1 MIVVALQ
8 YRRAIREFTS
18 DESNGLQQFMLTSL
32 EWTVLEDLRY
42 ILGSFKDAT
51 LFFSRD
57 SATLATVIPAM
68 DKLDALLATA
78 VIKIPAGDRA
88 FSVPIAAALLKAKH
102 TLNRYYSLAYYSRV
116 YRIALILHP
125 RYKTGYLSD
134 NEWDAE
140 DIARA
145 KEELQEVFDMYKD
158 AYDAAVLPEGDEEQ
172 ESTVR

>member
-1 MIVVALQ
+1 IRTVAKKTINSSTLLLPAWKEVVKNCGLSAKNLPRDVRTRWNSTYDMIVVALQ

-57 SATLATVIPAM
+57 SATLTTVILAM
-68 DKLDALLATA
+68 DKLDAMLATA
-78 VIKIPAGDRA
+78 VIEIPAGDRA

-102 TLNRYYSLAYYSRV
+102 TLNRY
-116 YRIALILHP
+116 
-125 RYKTGYLSD
+125 
-134 NEWDAE
+134 
-140 DIARA
+140 
-145 KEELQEVFDMYKD
+145 
-158 AYDAAVLPEGDEEQ
+158 
-172 ESTVR
+172 